1 MSQKHHV
8 LGTHT
13 HSHLVST
20 LVKAVNSS
28 MLAVSQGYVSKI
40 HWAQNPWTLE
50 THCLINTQRHHNRE
64 KISSHF
70 SPLYF
75 STFSRVASSSFWVQT
90 SASWAQLAKGHLEVV
105 RGDYV
110 TLTLCSYTVLSHH
123 HHHSQTWLIAADWK
137 DVLFVVGC
145 FFSRTVYMLCSKQW
159 DVFNYRKIFW

>member
-105 RGDYV
+105 RGDCHINPVFLYCFISPSSSFSDV
-110 TLTLCSYTVLSHH
+110 ANCSRLEGCTFCC
-123 HHHSQTWLIAADWK
+123 WL
-137 DVLFVVGC
+137 
-145 FFSRTVYMLCSKQW
+145 FF
-159 DVFNYRKIFW
+159 